1 MNRVGFYLSGTL
13 PVEQVLPLVARKVL
27 QAGER
32 LLVVS
37 ADGDQRARLDQT
49 LWETAR
55 EDFLAHGHA
64 DDPHAARQPI
74 LLSET
79 CDAANGATMVALAD
93 GEWRAEAEQFERG
106 FLFFDDSG
114 RERARP
120 VWASFDSRSDMTR
133 EFFVLEDG
141 KWVKKR

>member
-1 MNRVGFYLSGTL
+1 MNRVGFYLSGAV
-13 PVEQVLPLVARKVL
+13 PVEKVLPLVARKAL

-32 LLVVS
+32 MLVVS
-37 ADGDQRARLDQT
+37 SDSEQRARLDWA
-49 LWETAR
+49 LWEAVP
-55 EDFLAHGHA
+55 EDFLAHGAA
-64 DDPHAARQPI
+64 DALNAARQPI
-74 LLSET
+74 LLSDT
-79 CDAANGATMVALAD
+79 CDAANGAGMIALAD

-120 VWASFDSRSDMTR
+120 VWASFDSRSDLTR
-133 EFFVLEDG
+133 EFFVLENG